1 MNMGVKRRAFLIG
14 GITLVGG
21 GIFGLK
27 WADSSAI
34 TRAAKLVAKD
44 KEFSF
49 GVWIKIAEDDVVTV
63 YSPHVELGQ
72 GAHTSLAQMLA
83 DELDAD
89 WTHIRVE
96 QAPADPAFANA
107 PIGAAML
114 DQSVGLPKAM
124 IRALGPALSFA
135 GRNQMLQ
142 PTWGSMTVAYTGQ
155 YGMRVVGAAVRKV
168 LLESAAARLDVPE
181 SELVVANSV
190 ITHQKSGRTLRYGG
204 LAGEAA
210 KRALD
215 GNRPLKARKDYKYI
229 GKDIP
234 RLDLPTKVDGS
245 MKYGM
250 DFELPDMRVATIAAA
265 PVRGGTLQSV
275 DPAPA
280 MAVRGVEK
288 VVNLKN
294 AVIVVA
300 NGYWSALTG
309 LRALTPNFTDGG
321 HSAISSA
328 SIYADH
334 EALLN
339 SGKPSSKASKGDV
352 DGAFAAAGTRKVEA
366 QFRLPFLHHAPME
379 PFVLTAHYKDGK
391 LDMWGGLQDPLGA
404 RGKMAEVSAL
414 SLENVMF
421 HPQNIGG
428 GFGRRNVGQAQV
440 IEQVIELAMQVSYP
454 VKLIWSREEDVQ
466 QGCYRPQS
474 SAKLEGAL
482 DAKGMVSA
490 ITYDMVENTPDDAT
504 GHLYDIPCFA
514 SRGYD
519 YASNQVFGV
528 WRSVTYTQLGFYVE
542 CFMDELAALAGED
555 PYAFRRKHLKAG
567 SREQRVLDEVAK
579 KSGWGTPVAQGR
591 GRGIAIV
598 SGHGTI
604 VAQVVEASMQGDGR
618 PKLHKVTCVVDCGTT
633 VSPQNARGQ
642 VQGGIIMGL
651 SSAISEAVTLEAGKV
666 QQSNFTDYTILSLA
680 DTPPIDVHFIESDA
694 PIGGL
699 GEPCVPPAAPA
710 LANALFAATG
720 KRYRTLPLMQSA

>member
-1 MNMGVKRRAFLIG
+1 MGVKRRAFLIG
-14 GITLVGG
+14 GITLIGG
-21 GIFGLK
+21 GAFGLK
-27 WADSSAI
+27 WADSNALEQ
-34 TRAAKLVAKD
+34 AGKLVK
-44 KEFSF
+44 KKGESPF
-49 GVWIKIAEDDVVTV
+49 GVWIKIAEDDVITL

-72 GAHTSLAQMLA
+72 GAHTALAQMLV

-89 WTHIRVE
+89 WSHIRVE

-107 PIGAAML
+107 PIGAALL
-114 DQSVGLPKAM
+114 DQSLSPPKVVLS
-124 IRALGPALSFA
+124 ALMPVLSFT
-135 GRNQMLQ
+135 GRNQMFQ

-155 YGMRVVGAAVRKV
+155 YGMRVVGAAVRKA
-168 LLESAAARLDVPE
+168 LLETAAEKLNVDQNELIASNSA
-181 SELVVANSV
+181 
-190 ITHQKSGRTLRYGG
+190 ITHQKSGRTLRYGE
-204 LAGEAA
+204 LAADAA
-210 KRALD
+210 KRSLD
-215 GNRPLKARKDYKYI
+215 GSPTLKTRKDYKFI
-229 GKDIP
+229 GKEIP
-234 RLDLPTKVDGS
+234 RLDLPSKVDGAL
-245 MKYGM
+245 KYGM

-265 PVRGGTLQSV
+265 PVRGGMLQSV

-280 MAVRGVEK
+280 MAVKGVEK
-288 VVNLKN
+288 VVTLDN

-300 NGYWSALTG
+300 SGYWQALNG
-309 LRALTPNFTDGG
+309 LRALSPKFTDGG
-321 HSAISSA
+321 SGKISSA

-334 EALLN
+334 DALIKKGEAN
-339 SGKPSSKASKGDV
+339 SEAEDGDV
-352 DGAFAAAGTRKVEA
+352 KAAFAAAGARKAEA
-366 QFRLPFLHHAPME
+366 HYRLPFLHHAPME
-379 PFVLTAHYKDGK
+379 PYVLTAHYKDGK

-404 RGKMAEVSAL
+404 RGKMAEVSGL
-414 SLENVMF
+414 DLENVMF

-428 GFGRRNVGQAQV
+428 GFGRRNVRQAQV
-440 IEQVIELAMQVSYP
+440 IDQVIKLAMQVAYP

-474 SAKLEGAL
+474 SAKLTGAI
-482 DAKGMVSA
+482 DARNMVTA
-490 ITYDMVENTPDDAT
+490 ITYDMVENTPDDDT
-504 GHLYDIPCFA
+504 GHTYNIPNFV

-542 CFMDELAALAGED
+542 CFMDELATLAGED
-555 PYAFRRKHLKAG
+555 PYKFRRKHLKDG

-579 KSGWGTPVAQGR
+579 LSGWSSPTSKGI

-598 SGHGTI
+598 SGHGTV
-604 VAQVVEASMQGDGR
+604 VAQVVEASMDKSGK

-633 VSPQNARGQ
+633 VSPNAATAQ

-666 QQSNFTDYTILSLA
+666 QQSNFNDYRILTLA

-699 GEPCVPPAAPA
+699 GEPCLPPAAPA

-720 KRYRTLPLMQSA
+720 KRFRTLPLDTSA